1 MSVTRR
7 NTAFAVPDEK
17 PSLPHIEVCILTLEV
32 FLSFRRQ
39 QSLSPEKRKN
49 VLHTHSHK
57 LIATVPRPHDSSN
70 LISVHFEHRRFQQSF
85 SHL

>member
-32 FLSFRRQ
+32 FLSFLRQ

-49 VLHTHSHK
+49 VLHTHGHK
-57 LIATVPRPHDSSN
+57 LITPVPRPHDSSK
-70 LISVHFEHRRFQQSF
+70 LI
-85 SHL
+85 